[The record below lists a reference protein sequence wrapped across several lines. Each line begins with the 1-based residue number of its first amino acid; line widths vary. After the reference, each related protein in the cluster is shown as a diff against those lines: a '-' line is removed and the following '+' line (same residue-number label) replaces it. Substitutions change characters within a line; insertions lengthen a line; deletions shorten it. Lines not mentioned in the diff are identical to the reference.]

1 MSSLAHWHNL
11 KCLSG
16 VYLLGS
22 NLSHILNIPN
32 RQQVMERNA
41 ILSTPRQPLLSWDYR
56 KAASPTY
63 HFTLEKGIASFVH
76 APNET
81 DKHIFMYA
89 EALLKIRRCKHC
101 IGILSVPQDPTT
113 IHRDP
118 TVLRTVRSRNRIG
131 MLEHPL
137 A

>member
-11 KCLSG
+11 KYLSG

-22 NLSHILNIPN
+22 NLSHILNIAN

-56 KAASPTY
+56 KVTSPTY
-63 HFTLEKGIASFVH
+63 HFTLEKGMASFVH
-76 APNET
+76 APKEI
-81 DKHIFMYA
+81 DKHILMYA
-89 EALLKIRRCKHC
+89 EALLKMRRCKHC

-118 TVLRTVRSRNRIG
+118 TVQRSYCQRS
-131 MLEHPL
+131 
-137 A
+137 